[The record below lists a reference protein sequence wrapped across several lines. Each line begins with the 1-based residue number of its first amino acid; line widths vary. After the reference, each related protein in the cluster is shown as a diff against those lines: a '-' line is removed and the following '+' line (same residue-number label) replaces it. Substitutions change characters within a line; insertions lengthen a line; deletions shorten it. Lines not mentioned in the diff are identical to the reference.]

1 MTDTETNTAIQ
12 DIIRLIHSAM
22 NEWYEWDWE
31 TDFADR
37 KGNIHLV
44 SVDMLD
50 DPDLPREVREQAREY
65 HAEVMDSINAARANG
80 KDAIY
85 CLHRKDLDGAL
96 AALEAAEGCELDYG
110 AAPAWGPP
118 REALAVLMGEE

>member
-1 MTDTETNTAIQ
+1 MTATKT
-12 DIIRLIHSAM
+12 DIEHIVDLIHAAM
-22 NEWYEWDWE
+22 DEWSDWDWE
-31 TDFADR
+31 VAFTDR
-37 KGNIHLV
+37 KGHV
-44 SVDMLD
+44 YSVCADTMD
-50 DPDLPREVREQAREY
+50 DDLPDDVREQVREY
-65 HAEVMDSINAARANG
+65 YDDVMASIDAARANG

-118 REALAVLMGEE
+118 REALEKLMGVAS

>member
-1 MTDTETNTAIQ
+1 MTATKTNAEIKHIV
-12 DIIRLIHSAM
+12 DLIHAAM
-22 NEWYEWDWE
+22 DAWDGWDWE
-31 TDFADR
+31 VAFTDRRGHVYSVCADT
-37 KGNIHLV
+37 
-44 SVDMLD
+44 LD
-50 DPDLPREVREQAREY
+50 DDLPDDVREQAQEY
-65 HAEVMDSINAARANG
+65 YDEVMDAVNAARANG
-80 KDAIY
+80 QDAIY